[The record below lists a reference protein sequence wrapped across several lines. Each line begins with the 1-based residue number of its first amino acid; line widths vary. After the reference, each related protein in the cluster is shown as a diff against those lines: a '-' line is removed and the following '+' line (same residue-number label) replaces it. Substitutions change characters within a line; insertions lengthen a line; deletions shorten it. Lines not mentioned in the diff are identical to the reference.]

1 MHFPY
6 AIPIPAAKRLL
17 LLRALVLLPLL
28 LIAACRLL
36 PKTPTPTAAAP
47 PTETPE
53 PTTAPK
59 PTATLTVITGT
70 LNAAGNV
77 RSGPGTDYPVTGA
90 LNAGDKIILTG
101 KSVDSHWW
109 RFSMPA
115 AGDQTAPANATP
127 APTSGWIAGFLVDV
141 TADAAAIPF
150 VESPST
156 PAAPSPTPTP

>member
-1 MHFPY
+1 MHFLHS
-6 AIPIPAAKRLL
+6 ISIPARRRFI
-17 LLRALVLLPLL
+17 LLRALVLVPLL

-36 PKTPTPTAAAP
+36 PKTPTPTPVIP

-77 RSGPGTDYPVTGA
+77 RSGPGTDYPVIGA

-109 RFSMPA
+109 QFSMPA

-141 TADAAAIPF
+141 QPDAAAVPF

-156 PAAPSPTPTP
+156 PAAESPTP